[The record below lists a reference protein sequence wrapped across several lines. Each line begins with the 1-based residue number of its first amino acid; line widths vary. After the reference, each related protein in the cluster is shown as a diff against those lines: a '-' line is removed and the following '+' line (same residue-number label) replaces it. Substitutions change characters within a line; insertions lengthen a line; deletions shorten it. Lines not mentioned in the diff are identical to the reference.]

1 MTTFKQPQEWG
12 CPITM
17 GFESKNLDTLI
28 TTPSR
33 ICGFLLDL
41 MRLKFSNPSNIYH
54 EKLRVY
60 TYSPDTFN
68 THIKIEPG
76 FDYLDTDNLT
86 DLQPGIIVNIA
97 ETSVLGPL
105 NGSSQSTIGI
115 GNDAF
120 FNSVNDICHYGGD
133 AVIQC
138 VSPSPLESLL
148 LAEDVFLW
156 LILFQYNILDD
167 LKLSKFTVNLLK
179 GPEKPETRGKQCYV
193 SSVQISWASTFTFTT
208 NRDTPLLQEGVNKY
222 N

>member
-1 MTTFKQPQEWG
+1 MTTLKQPQDWG
-12 CPITM
+12 CPIPVDKPTT
-17 GFESKNLDTLI
+17 NLDSLI

-33 ICGFLLDL
+33 VCGFLLDL
-41 MRLKFSNPSNIYH
+41 LRLKFSNPDNIYH
-54 EKLRVY
+54 EKLKVY
-60 TYSPDTFN
+60 TYSPDSFS

-86 DLQPGIIVNIA
+86 DLQPGVVVNMA
-97 ETSVLGPL
+97 ETTVSDSL
-105 NGSSQSTIGI
+105 NAASQSTIGMPQ
-115 GNDAF
+115 DSF
-120 FNSVNDICHYGGD
+120 FNDVNNVCYYGGH
-133 AVIQC
+133 AVIQA

-156 LILFQYNILDD
+156 LMLFQYNILDD

-193 SSVQISWASTFTFTT
+193 SSVQISWATAFSFTT